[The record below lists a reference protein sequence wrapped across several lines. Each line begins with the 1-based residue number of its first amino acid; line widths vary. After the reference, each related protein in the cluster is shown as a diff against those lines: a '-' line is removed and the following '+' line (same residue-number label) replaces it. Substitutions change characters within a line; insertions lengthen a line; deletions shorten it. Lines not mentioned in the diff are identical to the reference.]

1 MRAMAEDAI
10 KLFATRAERYPE
22 PTDADLARQAVEKC
36 IELVPGG
43 SIFNFA
49 FSHFLPPLL
58 ERRRDNFL
66 KDLADAIERLEQRKL
81 LNPEELVR
89 NDLFVTAV
97 VQATRTA
104 INNHQRE
111 KLEGFVTPSSM

>member
-1 MRAMAEDAI
+1 
-10 KLFATRAERYPE
+10 
-22 PTDADLARQAVEKC
+22 
-36 IELVPGG
+36 
-43 SIFNFA
+43 
-49 FSHFLPPLL
+49 
-58 ERRRDNFL
+58 L